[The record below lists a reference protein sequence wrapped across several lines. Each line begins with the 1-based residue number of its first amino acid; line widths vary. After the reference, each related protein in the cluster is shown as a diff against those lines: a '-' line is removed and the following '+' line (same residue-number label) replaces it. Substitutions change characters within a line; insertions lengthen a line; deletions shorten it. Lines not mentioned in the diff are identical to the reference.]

1 MILGLA
7 GHIDHGKSA
16 LVAALTGRRMDRLAE
31 ERRRGITIDL
41 NFAPLEL
48 GPGRVAGMVDV
59 PGHEDFVRTMVAGAS
74 GIDVALLVV
83 AADEGV
89 MPQTVEHLTILEHLG
104 VSVGIP
110 VVTKADLVEPEWLEL
125 MLLDVAERLEGS
137 AIAFGPPL
145 AVSARTGS
153 GLPELRERL
162 AAQKPAARPTADLFR
177 MPIDRAFS
185 VAGIGTVVTGTAWSG
200 HVAPGD
206 TIGVLPEGISGRVR
220 SVEMFGQSC
229 AHSEPGARTAVGI
242 AGISR
247 DAVRRGQVLVLAGDP
262 WRPTSALDVHLAVDA
277 SAPRALTHRTRVR
290 VHLGTAEVLARVLP
304 RAPIEPGAR
313 GLARLALEAPVVAR
327 GGDRLVIRSY
337 SPVATMGGGQ
347 VLDPLPPARR
357 ASWSGGL
364 TATEPGE
371 RLAALLDR
379 RPAGM
384 DEALLPVLVGLPPK
398 AAAAAARS
406 LAGARNA
413 GGIWVPERV
422 VESLCAK
429 ALAEIRRFHRAQP
442 SERGLPLETLRHA
455 LRAPGPIVEAALG
468 ELARTGRIRQ
478 RDGVAALAGFAPKVE
493 GGDAEVDR
501 IVGILEAAA
510 LSPPSLTELETS
522 TGRRDL
528 GALLRLAAATGRIEA
543 VERDRYYTRSALDRF
558 AQTLTD
564 LGREADIVPAAVR
577 ERLGISRKFLIP
589 LLEWADGKGLT
600 VRVGDVRRLRVPARS
615 P

>member
-1 MILGLA
+1 MIVGMA

-16 LVAALTGRRMDRLAE
+16 LVAALTGRTMDRLAE

-83 AADEGV
+83 AADEGI

-104 VSVGIP
+104 VPAGIP
-110 VVTKADLVEPEWLEL
+110 VVTKADLVEAEWLEL
-125 MLLDVAERLEGS
+125 VLLDVAERLAGS
-137 AIAFGPPL
+137 SVGFGPPI
-145 AVSARTGS
+145 AVSARTGQ

-162 AAQKPAARPTADLFR
+162 ASQTPAARPGADLFR
-177 MPIDRAFS
+177 LPVDRAFS

-200 HVAPGD
+200 QVAVGD
-206 TIGVLPEGISGRVR
+206 AVAVLPGGVTGRVR
-220 SVEMFGQSC
+220 SVEMFGRAC

-242 AGISR
+242 AGVSR
-247 DAVRRGQVLVLAGDP
+247 DEVHRGQVLVLAGDP
-262 WRPTSALDVHLAVDA
+262 WQPTSALDVELALDA
-277 SAPRALTHRTRVR
+277 AAPRPLSHRTRVR
-290 VHLGTAEVLARVLP
+290 VHLGTGEVLARVMP
-304 RAPIEPGAR
+304 RAPIEPGGR

-327 GGDRLVIRSY
+327 GGDRLVLRSY
-337 SPVATMGGGQ
+337 SPVATIGGGR
-347 VLDPLPPARR
+347 VLDPLPPSRR
-357 ASWSGGL
+357 ASWPAGL

-371 RLAALLDR
+371 RLAALLQR
-379 RPAGM
+379 RPTGV
-384 DEALLPVLVGLPPK
+384 EGSLLPVLLGLPSKP
-398 AAAAAARS
+398 ALAAARS
-406 LAGARNA
+406 LAGARDA
-413 GGIWVPERV
+413 DGIWVPERI
-422 VESLCAK
+422 VESLGAK
-429 ALAEIRRFHRAQP
+429 ALTEIRRFHRAQP

-455 LRAPGPIVEAALG
+455 LRAPEPVVEVALG
-468 ELARTGRIRQ
+468 DLARAGRIRQ
-478 RDGVAALAGFAPKVE
+478 RDGVVALAGFVPKVE

-510 LSPPSLTELETS
+510 LTPPNLAELEAS
-522 TGRRDL
+522 TGRRDI
-528 GALLRLAAATGRIEA
+528 GAILRLAAGSGRVEA
-543 VERDRYYTRSALDRF
+543 VERDRYYARAALDRF
-558 AQTLTD
+558 MQTLTEM
-564 LGREADIVPAAVR
+564 GREADIVPSAVR